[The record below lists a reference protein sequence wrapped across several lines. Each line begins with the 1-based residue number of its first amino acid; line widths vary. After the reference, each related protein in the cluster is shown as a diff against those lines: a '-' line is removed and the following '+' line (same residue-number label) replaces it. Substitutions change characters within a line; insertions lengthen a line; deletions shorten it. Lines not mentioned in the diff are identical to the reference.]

1 MKFHAKNV
9 IIHIQNKSSKG
20 ESNKSIFYVFYKIS
34 QSQTT
39 TGQPEYIIAGLGNP
53 GMQYDNTRHNAG
65 FNVID
70 MLAKQYNTEINR
82 LRFKGKTAELTIEGI
97 KCLLLKPTTY
107 MNNSGE
113 SIVQAMEFYKLDV
126 DKLIV
131 VCDDISLDCGKIRI
145 RRKGSHGGH
154 NGLRSIIELTGRDDF
169 QRIKVGVGKKPHP
182 DYDLAKWVLGKFN
195 SDDTEKMK
203 ISAENACESI
213 KLMIQ
218 GKTDEAMNKYN

>member
-1 MKFHAKNV
+1 M
-9 IIHIQNKSSKG
+9 
-20 ESNKSIFYVFYKIS
+20 SIFDVFDKIS

-154 NGLRSIIELTGRDDF
+154 NGLRSIIDLTGRDDF

-203 ISAENACESI
+203 ISTENACESI

>member
-1 MKFHAKNV
+1 M
-9 IIHIQNKSSKG
+9 
-20 ESNKSIFYVFYKIS
+20 SIFDVFDKIS
-34 QSQTT
+34 QSQNSM
-39 TGQPEYIIAGLGNP
+39 GQPEYIIAGLGNP

-70 MLAKQYNTEINR
+70 TLAEQYGTEINR
-82 LRFKGKTAELTIEGI
+82 LRFKGKTAEISIDGI

-113 SIVQAMEFYKLDV
+113 SIVQAMEFYKLDI

-154 NGLRSIIELTGRDDF
+154 NGLRSIIDLTGRDDF
-169 QRIKVGVGKKPHP
+169 ERIKIGVGKKPHP
-182 DYDLAKWVLGKFN
+182 DYDLAKWVLGKFRPN
-195 SDDTEKMK
+195 DIEKMK
-203 ISAENACESI
+203 LSTQNACESI
-213 KLMIQ
+213 KLMIHK
-218 GKTDEAMNKYN
+218 KTDEAMNKYN

>member
-1 MKFHAKNV
+1 M
-9 IIHIQNKSSKG
+9 
-20 ESNKSIFYVFYKIS
+20 SIFDVFDKIS

-82 LRFKGKTAELTIEGI
+82 LRFKGKTAEVTIEGI

-131 VCDDISLDCGKIRI
+131 VCDDISLNCGKIRI

>member
-1 MKFHAKNV
+1 M
-9 IIHIQNKSSKG
+9 
-20 ESNKSIFYVFYKIS
+20 SIFDVFDKIS

>member
-1 MKFHAKNV
+1 M
-9 IIHIQNKSSKG
+9 
-20 ESNKSIFYVFYKIS
+20 SIFDVFDKIS
-34 QSQTT
+34 QDTPKS
-39 TGQPEYIIAGLGNP
+39 TGTPEYIIAGLGNF

-65 FNVID
+65 FSVVD
-70 MLAKQYNTEINR
+70 MLAEQYGTEINR
-82 LRFKGKTAELTIEGI
+82 MRFKGKTAEITIEGF

-113 SIVQAMEFYKLDV
+113 AIVQAMEFYKLDV
-126 DKLIV
+126 DNLIV

-154 NGLRSIIELTGRDDF
+154 NGLRSIIDLTGRDDF

-182 DYDLAKWVLGKFN
+182 DYDLAKWVLGKFRPA
-195 SDDTEKMK
+195 DMEKMK
-203 ISAENACESI
+203 ISAENACDAL

-218 GKTDEAMNKYN
+218 DKTDEAMNKYN